1 MFSTKVHKQTILE
14 FSQGDYNEN
23 YSRCNNIL

>member
-1 MFSTKVHKQTILE
+1 MFSTKVHKQAILE
-14 FSQGDYNEN
+14 FSQSDYNEN